1 MMYRVAIAA
10 LAVLFF
16 AFGVTRLPVSAKT
29 TMATDHGGTYFGET
43 VYVAPD
49 QVVQG
54 DITVFGGDAVIEGE
68 VDGDVT
74 VYGGSIEQHP
84 GSTITGQTHDVG
96 GSWASAVPWASGAS
110 NAAAQAGKITLLLAY
125 SVLVI
130 LVFLIFP
137 VRVRSALDRLEHHPG
152 LSAAI
157 GTVALIASVPILV
170 LLIISFI
177 GWPLIPIEFVA
188 YVALVLI
195 GQGALGLLLGRRLY
209 ELIHPRT
216 TPAPLA
222 ALIIGL
228 VVLSAAEILP
238 GVGWLV
244 VGLVWLVGLGAS
256 ILSFIREAPL
266 MSGPTGAT
274 TSPIGGPPMPA

>member
-1 MMYRVAIAA
+1 MINRVGIAA
-10 LAVLFF
+10 LAGLLF
-16 AFGVTRLPVSAKT
+16 AFGVTWLPASART

-96 GSWASAVPWASGAS
+96 GAFASAVPWAAGAS
-110 NAAAQAGKITLLLAY
+110 SAAAQNGKITLLLAY
-125 SVLVI
+125 SALVV

-137 VRVRSALDRLEHHPG
+137 VRVRTALDRLEHHPG
-152 LSAAI
+152 ISAAI

-170 LLIISFI
+170 LLAISII
-177 GWPLIPIEFVA
+177 GWPLIPLEFVA

-195 GQGALGLLLGRRLY
+195 GQGALGLLIGRRLY
-209 ELIHPRT
+209 DLVHPQT

-228 VVLSAAEILP
+228 VVLAAAENLP

-244 VGLVWLVGLGAS
+244 VGLVWLVGLGAT
-256 ILSFIREAPL
+256 ILSFIHEAPL
-266 MSGPTGAT
+266 MSGRTGTAG
-274 TSPIGGPPMPA
+274 SPIGGPPMPA